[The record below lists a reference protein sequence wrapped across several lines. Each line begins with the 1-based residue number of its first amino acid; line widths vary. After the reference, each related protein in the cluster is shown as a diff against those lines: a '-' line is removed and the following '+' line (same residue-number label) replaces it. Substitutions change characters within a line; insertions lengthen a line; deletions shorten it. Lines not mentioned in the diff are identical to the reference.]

1 MEAPGVIRRM
11 AGLAIVSVVA
21 LSGCSDATHP
31 TASTSTSFAS
41 GTCGAISEWGKRI
54 VDRANA
60 FTDISPHL
68 STTGRRTRYLFAFDE
83 QQRVTEALREELRT
97 APPNGVDDADAI
109 RARLLQAV
117 DDVSKNIDDQKADA
131 AAHVDFSFLG
141 PRPDRLFSGT
151 EKSLSLMLKPLDELG
166 RDHRVDALG
175 GSCGR

>member
-1 MEAPGVIRRM
+1 MQLARRRAHRRRLRVGR
-11 AGLAIVSVVA
+11 AGRSR
-21 LSGCSDATHP
+21 SGAN
-31 TASTSTSFAS
+31 A
-41 GTCGAISEWGKRI
+41 W

-68 STTGRRTRYLFAFDE
+68 SPAGRRARYLFAFDE
-83 QQRVTEALREELRT
+83 QQRVTDDLREDLRT
-97 APPNGVDDADAI
+97 APPNGVDDAEAI

-131 AAHVDFSFLG
+131 AAQVDFSFLG

-166 RDHRVDALG
+166 RDYRVDALG